1 MKTCENC
8 GERVYGLGCVNCD
21 EQAYM
26 DAAEVRDYEAR
37 QDSER
42 QPQTPTGEKG
52 TRCQTR

>member
-42 QPQTPTGEKG
+42 QPQTPPEEKG
-52 TRCQTR
+52 TPR